1 MVRSIYSA
9 PGPRSSGSMMT
20 KSTGSLKPSW
30 KWFCTKAV
38 HDVISYCISVYLY
51 IFVYVSWFWELN
63 QYFIHINCWKLSYTD
78 HLRLSEQKKLWPYSD
93 LFWSIKFNLVFETFK
108 RWLQTSWDWQGTS
121 RRWWWLEE
129 RWKDLEIDLW
139 QSNNDCLK
147 WQSKFPPDLDV

>member
-1 MVRSIYSA
+1 MRSIYSA

-30 KWFCTKAV
+30 KWFCTKSV

-51 IFVYVSWFWELN
+51 VHLCIMILRAYSILHSY
-63 QYFIHINCWKLSYTD
+63 QLLKLLYTD
-78 HLRLSEQKKLWPYSD
+78 HLRLSEQKKLWQYSD

-108 RWLQTSWDWQGTS
+108 RWLQTSWGWQGTS

-139 QSNNDCLK
+139 QSNNDCFK
-147 WQSKFPPDLDV
+147 WQSKFWPDLDV